1 MRRFALLFVML
12 AGFSTGGEAQTC
24 QVDTQYFWD
33 CASCPGGRELSPT
46 GRVYRMNRWS
56 FGGKEYLII
65 SNYTSANIY
74 NVTNPANPVLALE
87 GVAYTPWGLSEGS
100 PDDDT
105 EQWDL
110 ALLPD
115 NPTGLGMFQ
124 NFGWVTFNVTT
135 NNQGALTGFQPL
147 QRYRITPPNY
157 IPTSRGARNAALF
170 VAANGKT
177 YAAAAYL
184 AQAQSTGGVD
194 LADMSNPSSLQV
206 VNTLQNTGANGLI
219 RIVGSGSG
227 AHLLTVDL
235 TGNNLLV
242 FNVSNP
248 AQAGQVAQLSFP
260 GIKDFEVWQNRL
272 YVVYKPSSTV
282 SASVYDISNP
292 ASPQQLFNVPG
303 LSWQYNN
310 VTGIGDYLVVSSSSN
325 ETTDLPVRAY
335 DITHPTTP
343 VSFPIEPPGGSW
355 FQETEQDT
363 VVYDGGTSLYFYRAA
378 WGRASRT
385 GIPKSCFSTDPQPA
399 FTVTGGSSAAC
410 SGNPTGGSA
419 GLAGKG
425 FPGDTF
431 TITDSSGGVIT
442 TRQLEIRRASDNQLV
457 QQWGPVASWSG
468 PLVWSPATNEV
479 PGEYWVTLT
488 LTDSTGAPYTLKKSI
503 WLCATPQATLTRTP
517 DQASY
522 LLNTQ
527 LTLDGTQSQGHPV
540 SYDFYLWPPGAT
552 TPQVSASTAGTFVT
566 TLNACGVYKAALV
579 AHYNHAGAADSC
591 SGQSWYTDSNPN
603 SYDACTTP
611 VNFSVSGA
619 TVTLVAKQN
628 GQVTITPLAGLP
640 VDLVFTVQGGTPTGA
655 TWQSSPSVSAIDNCQ
670 TQIQNNTGTCTVP
683 ANTLNPGTQY
693 TITVNVT
700 IPGIPQG
707 CEPTPPTL
715 QITASNVAASFTA
728 TPTNPNIGQNVTL
741 QLASVTGTFASMRY
755 VFEGATTCSGDSQT
769 SLWCSLEQCNAGS
782 TETVAFANAGT
793 VNIKLYG
800 TPTTG
805 SEVLLDQKAVTV
817 ANQGSCGGTG
827 SGTLTVTATPSSAQV
842 GQQVKFSFTGNP
854 PIPSSGSGSFTATF
868 GDGSAPS
875 TLSWP
880 CSLLC
885 QFFHTYTAA
894 GTFTVTIT
902 GTVDGVSYTGST
914 QVVVGG
920 GGGGGGGDGTPLT
933 LSVSPSAPQVGQTVT
948 FSISGPPPNGS
959 GSISVNTGEGV
970 KTISY
975 PCDLGLCV
983 TTHAYQTAGTKT
995 VTASG
1000 TVNGVTYSGSTTVTV
1015 QSNCTEPQA
1024 PVADFTWSPAQPR
1037 AGQAVQFTDT
1047 STGHPTSWS
1056 WNFGDGVR
1064 PLIPPGTSTQQNPTR
1079 TFQNEGT
1086 YTVRLEASNCKGTS
1100 VKEKQITVLPA
1111 CGESAV
1117 PTADFTWQPVEPTS
1131 EQVCQT
1137 FPAQCSKQPYTGQ
1150 KVKLTD
1156 ASTNNPTDWQWYD
1169 FQELN
1174 LNFTG
1179 QATVTVQWAQPGDK
1193 NVRLKAKN
1201 CVGWS
1206 DEKLKT
1212 VKIYADERPVTA
1224 DFDPPANLSAGNE
1237 VTLTAKTGFAYGD
1250 PTEFTWEIQ
1259 DPKPGEPNPVKLTGN
1274 PVKYSFKC
1282 GGQREVKLTAKR
1294 GTYTGTV
1301 TKTVEVLGQTCGPE
1315 ALVAADAVKATG
1327 QNNTNWLTDVWIFN
1341 PRQGPI
1347 DVQVYLLK
1355 SGQGNANPQDYLER
1369 TLQGG
1374 ETWVLQDVIQ
1384 RFKVEKGVEADKGA
1398 LQVRYSPEG
1407 TPPVVVARTYNDMRH
1422 AGGGTY
1428 GQLIPTVA
1436 VTPGIMPREQWITGL
1451 RHDGTGGEG
1460 FRTNV
1465 SLYNLRPSE
1474 ARLDLYLYDAQ
1485 GQLKAVKQGKTIAPL
1500 GYEQAP
1506 ILSFF
1511 NLSDPLGVAAVKLVL
1526 AQATEVGFNASVVD
1540 NRTGDANLRT
1550 NEPPFQGREI
1560 VIPGIARKP
1569 GEAGS
1574 VWRSSLTL
1582 TNPNPETTITF
1593 PVKLIFKEPE
1603 GTEPMTREFA
1613 VPGNG
1618 TLEIPDIVER
1628 FFSPGQPPEKV
1639 SGTLILTPVSGL
1651 FPVVSARTFNLA
1663 PNGGTFGQTLKVFH
1677 AGNAAGKDTGYRRL
1691 YLTGMA
1697 SEDIAR
1703 SNLGFVHVGGPTVNF
1718 KVWFYDEQGRL
1729 LNPDANTPYTVALS
1743 ETNPWDQDKLE
1754 NRFRNKGWTLQPNLR
1769 VVSAVIEVEG
1779 GMGQAYASVIDNLT
1793 NDPIFIPAVP
1803 AP

>member
-87 GVAYTPWGLSEGS
+87 GAAYTPWGLSEGS

-135 NNQGALTGFQPL
+135 NNQGALTGFQTL

-292 ASPQQLFNVPG
+292 ASPQQLFNVSG

-611 VNFSVSGA
+611 VSFSVSGA

-842 GQQVKFSFTGNP
+842 GQSV
-854 PIPSSGSGSFTATF
+854 
-868 GDGSAPS
+868 
-875 TLSWP
+875 
-880 CSLLC
+880 
-885 QFFHTYTAA
+885 
-894 GTFTVTIT
+894 TFT
-902 GTVDGVSYTGST
+902 
-914 QVVVGG
+914 
-920 GGGGGGGDGTPLT
+920 
-933 LSVSPSAPQVGQTVT
+933 
-948 FSISGPPPNGS
+948 ISGPPPNGS

-1047 STGHPTSWS
+1047 STGHPTSWN
-1056 WNFGDGVR
+1056 WNFGDGVP

-1117 PTADFTWQPVEPTS
+1117 PTADFNWQPVEPTS

-1169 FQELN
+1169 FQELK

-1224 DFDPPANLSAGNE
+1224 DFDPPGNVSAGKE

-1274 PVKYSFKC
+1274 PVNYSFKC
-1282 GGQREVKLTAKR
+1282 GGHREVKLTAKR

-1301 TKTVEVLGQTCGPE
+1301 TKTVEVSGQICGPE
-1315 ALVAADAVKATG
+1315 AFVAADAAKVPG
-1327 QNNTNWLTDVWIFN
+1327 LNNTLWRTDIRIFN
-1341 PRQGPI
+1341 PASSETRVNLYVLEAGKSNSAPPGVSNVPIPARGSLALDNVLEFFRQQAGV
-1347 DVQVYLLK
+1347 DVSKAAIRVTFE
-1355 SGQGNANPQDYLER
+1355 NAD
-1369 TLQGG
+1369 
-1374 ETWVLQDVIQ
+1374 
-1384 RFKVEKGVEADKGA
+1384 GV
-1398 LQVRYSPEG
+1398 
-1407 TPPVVVARTYNDMRH
+1407 PPVVVGRTYTDV
-1422 AGGGTY
+1422 AGGGTF
-1428 GQLIPTVA
+1428 GQLIPALEVR
-1436 VTPGIMPREQWITGL
+1436 PGSMPREQWITGL

-1485 GQLKAVKQGKTIAPL
+1485 GQLKAVKQGKSIAPL

-1511 NLSDPLGVAAVKLVL
+1511 NVSDPLGVAAVKLVL
-1526 AQATEVGFNASVVD
+1526 AEGSEAGFNGSVVD
-1540 NRTGDANLRT
+1540 NRTGDASLES
-1550 NEPPFQGREI
+1550 NEPPASGTAL
-1560 VIPGIARKP
+1560 VIPGIAHNA
-1569 GEAGS
+1569 GAAGS
-1574 VWRSSLTL
+1574 VWRSSLTV
-1582 TNPNPETTITF
+1582 TNPGSSAANFTLKF
-1593 PVKLIFKEPE
+1593 
-1603 GTEPMTREFA
+1603 
-1613 VPGNG
+1613 VPKGLPKFEKDV
-1618 TLEIPDIVER
+1618 TLPGAQTLSIEDVVAWIVE
-1628 FFSPGQPPEKV
+1628 PLTAPEA
-1639 SGTLILTPVSGL
+1639 SGTLVVYPKNGV

-1677 AGNAAGKDTGYRRL
+1677 AGNAAGKDTSYRRL

-1703 SNLGFVHVGGPTVNF
+1703 SNLGFVHVGGPTVNL

-1754 NRFRNKGWTLQPNLR
+1754 NRFRNKGWTLPANLR
-1769 VVSAVIEVEG
+1769 VISAVIEVEG